1 MPSKEMTEMGSNR
14 KSSYAHRRVTS
25 YLDDGLAQ
33 LAVPVGMILRCKYKI
48 PVPSNLIHSLRQYF
62 NRQILQTLKAH
73 RLVTSYLDEAQLAAP
88 AGMIRGCNH
97 S

>member
-1 MPSKEMTEMGSNR
+1 MTEMGSNR

-25 YLDDGLAQ
+25 YLDGGAQ
-33 LAVPVGMILRCKYKI
+33 LAAPMGMIWRYKYKI

-73 RLVTSYLDEAQLAAP
+73 CLVTSYLDEAQLAAP